1 MKNYKVH
8 MFFTRLHLFYSYF
21 IPIRFYSHFLLSVEV
36 YSEDCVFGACAVET
50 CGGEVITCTRT
61 CVNGVFGDVGCASGD
76 ELMSHTCDLLPCGT
90 Y

>member
-1 MKNYKVH
+1 M
-8 MFFTRLHLFYSYF
+8 
-21 IPIRFYSHFLLSVEV
+21 LLVEV
-36 YSEDCVFGACAVET
+36 YSEDCVFDACAVET

-76 ELMSHTCDLLPCGT
+76 EFMSHTCDLLPCGT